1 MVFPPKLGAFGTLA
15 SVGFCFGGLRESRS
29 EFVRVFSF
37 PQTSG
42 SQHEVEGCWKD
53 EELEELGPIRGVRS
67 PEVFGVER
75 TPRDFGSSLN
85 GCELPKPK
93 HPQVHISN
101 AVARQGMWKVL
112 KTGSWIGVIMWVS
125 LFVLIC
131 FYCYILLYK
140 HTYKS
145 IYIYIYIHIIYIH
158 MFFVRSTEDFWCH
171 SRVPGQQ
178 MQVDEEGMNCKWV
191 IFR

>member
-1 MVFPPKLGAFGTLA
+1 MRSTEQKDRWCFLRSSGCSFGTLA

-145 IYIYIYIHIIYIH
+145 IYIYTYNIHTHVFCSIYRR
-158 MFFVRSTEDFWCH
+158 FLVSF
-171 SRVPGQQ
+171 PGSWTA
-178 MQVDEEGMNCKWV
+178 NAS
-191 IFR
+191 